1 MFNALIELRQ
11 FPKVMF
17 DNKIDLGCILAQI
30 IEFVSYVSDNL
41 RIDIHIAIIPLW
53 SLIDHG
59 LS

>member
-1 MFNALIELRQ
+1 
-11 FPKVMF
+11 MF
-17 DNKIDLGCILAQI
+17 DNKIDLGCIFAQI